1 MSQTKKN
8 IFTILALSPL
18 TVVVNIIFTPIIIN
32 LFGISNYGIF
42 SLMINLLAFSGLLNL
57 GLGIAST
64 RDISKISYDNNKSI
78 NNIINTN
85 LFTTFFV
92 AVFFSLILFFS
103 FNFLIENIYSFDEK
117 DKQLVFS
124 LKFLISITI
133 FLRIMIVSF
142 RSYLIGMNKL
152 NIAKINEIF
161 LSIGSLIATY
171 FCLSFGYYISDV
183 FLIRLLPLFLYLF
196 FVFFYLNKKTSFVST
211 INNFNYNNGI
221 NQLRYGLKSFINI
234 NSPYIRE
241 IPLLLIGVFL
251 SPFSVA
257 IYTPFKMLIN
267 AVYLLVVNLNENLF
281 PIVGAKSF
289 KNKNDKINFFDSIF
303 YNIIFYSF
311 IFHIVFIL
319 FAKTIIDLWLGNTFS
334 SQILVLYILS
344 IGSFSYSISSA
355 LFYFSQ
361 GLSKPEVGRNFG
373 IYLFITNMLLSIMFI
388 PRFDIVGASIS
399 FSLSIFLIVVMML
412 VYFNNYI
419 LHDMLHYQSFK
430 RIIFFVIHCLLIAGS
445 IFLLNFYDNS
455 YLAIMFIT
463 LIYFLIF
470 MNKTNFSIK
479 FISWK

>member
-1 MSQTKKN
+1 MNQIKKN

-18 TVVVNIIFTPIIIN
+18 AIVIKIIFTPIIIN

-42 SLMINLLAFSGLLNL
+42 SLMINLIAFSGLLNL
-57 GLGIAST
+57 GLGLAST
-64 RDISKISYDNNKSI
+64 KDISKISYDNNKII

-92 AVFFSLILFFS
+92 AAFFSLLLFLS

-117 DKQLVFS
+117 DKKLVLS
-124 LKFLISITI
+124 LNFLISATI
-133 FLRIMIVSF
+133 FFKIMFVSL

-152 NIAKINEIF
+152 NIAKINELF
-161 LSIGSLIATY
+161 LSIGVLMATY
-171 FCLSFGYYISDV
+171 FCLSFGYGISDV
-183 FLIRLLPLFLYLF
+183 FLIRLLPLLLCLF
-196 FVFFYLNKKTSFVST
+196 FIFFYLNKKTSFVST
-211 INNFNYNNGI
+211 VQDFNYNNAI

-241 IPLLLIGVFL
+241 IPLLFIGIFL
-251 SPFSVA
+251 NPFSVA

-267 AVYLLVVNLNENLF
+267 TIYTLVVNLNENLF

-303 YNIIFYSF
+303 YTIIFYSF
-311 IFHIVFIL
+311 IVHVVFIL

-361 GLSKPEVGRNFG
+361 GLSKPEIGRNFG
-373 IYLFITNMLLSIMFI
+373 IYLLIANILLSIMLI

-399 FSLSIFLIVVMML
+399 FSLSV
-412 VYFNNYI
+412 
-419 LHDMLHYQSFK
+419 
-430 RIIFFVIHCLLIAGS
+430 
-445 IFLLNFYDNS
+445 FLLY
-455 YLAIMFIT
+455 
-463 LIYFLIF
+463 
-470 MNKTNFSIK
+470 
-479 FISWK
+479 